1 MKILLIEPYHT
12 GSHAAWAS
20 GFAAHSRHFVSML
33 TLPGRFW
40 KWRMHGA
47 AVTLARQFPAE
58 EYAPDLI
65 LTTDML
71 DLTTFL
77 ALTRSRTCN
86 TPTALYFHENQLT
99 YPWSVDDRDFLKGRD
114 VHYGFINYAS
124 AMAAD
129 TVLFNSRFHLESF
142 FEELPRLLKH
152 FPDYNELDT
161 VKILRSKSRV
171 LPLGLDLG
179 RFDAC
184 NPGRKPDGRPLLLW
198 NHRWE
203 YDKNPE
209 EFFQALYI
217 LAERGL
223 DFGVIVLGES
233 FSQSPAEFIKARE
246 RLGNHIGHMG
256 YAADF
261 TEYAR
266 WLRQAH
272 ILPVTSHHDF
282 FGTSIVEAIYC
293 GCVPFLPRRLSYPE
307 LIPDELH
314 ELCFYKDFDDLV
326 KRLAYAIENPCWE
339 HQPALREAVACF
351 DWKQMVRVYDD
362 TLEQLCQGLQ
372 LK

>member
-20 GFAAHSRHFVSML
+20 GFAAHSRHFVSTL

-47 AVTLARQFPAE
+47 AVTLARQFLAE

-77 ALTRSRTCN
+77 ALTRSRTYN

-99 YPWSVDDRDFLKGRD
+99 YPWSVDDRDLLKGRD
-114 VHYGFINYAS
+114 VHYGFINYVS

-129 TVLFNSRFHLESF
+129 SVLFNSRFHRESF

-152 FPDYNELDT
+152 FPDYNELDN
-161 VKILRSKSRV
+161 VKILRCKSQV

-184 NPGRKPDGRPLLLW
+184 NPDLKPDGQPLILW

-233 FSQSPAEFIKARE
+233 FRQSPTEFIKARE
-246 RLGNHIGHMG
+246 RLGNRICHMG
-256 YAADF
+256 YATDF
-261 TEYAR
+261 TDYAR
-266 WLRQAH
+266 WLRQAS

-282 FGTSIVEAIYC
+282 FGTSIVEAIYL
-293 GCVPFLPRRLSYPE
+293 GCAPFLPRRLSYPE

-326 KRLAYAIENPCWE
+326 NRLAYAIENPYWE
-339 HQPALREAVACF
+339 HLPSLRKAMAHF
-351 DWKQMVRVYDD
+351 DWKEMGGVYDD
-362 TLEQLCQGLQ
+362 TVEQLCQGRQ
-372 LK
+372 FR